1 MSFVIQR
8 VGYLAFRNMREYVLE
23 PDPHLTVLVGP
34 NAVGKTNCIEGMQIL
49 TTGTSFRHPSP
60 ADLILEGEPSA
71 TLRLHAEAEKRTLD
85 VGYDIFPS
93 KKLLSLNGKR
103 RPNSEGCG
111 IIPAILFY
119 PDELLAI
126 KGGAAGRRELIDGFG
141 TQINKTYARVASD
154 YRKALLQRNSMMK
167 DAARTGVPL
176 DPALF
181 DAWTN
186 SLVVAGSML
195 FLYRYSLVASLARR
209 VERIYGELSS
219 GEAAAVGYESAY
231 GCPGAG
237 GGGTAGGSEEAAGT
251 PAGAPGGVSAS
262 SGGASGPDA
271 PASSGAAPSPAP
283 KREEVEASFRRML
296 EACRADELRRCQTLV
311 GPHLDDVAFY
321 VEGRSARKFG
331 SQGQQRT
338 MVLALKLAQVEMVR
352 DLQGAYPLFLLDDVM
367 SELDA
372 ERRSRLF
379 DLIKC
384 GMQTVVTTTNLE
396 YFSKGELEETKV
408 VRLGVGQ
415 G

>member
-1 MSFVIQR
+1 M
-8 VGYLAFRNMREYVLE
+8 
-23 PDPHLTVLVGP
+23 
-34 NAVGKTNCIEGMQIL
+34 
-49 TTGTSFRHPSP
+49 
-60 ADLILEGEPSA
+60 
-71 TLRLHAEAEKRTLD
+71 
-85 VGYDIFPS
+85 
-93 KKLLSLNGKR
+93 
-103 RPNSEGCG
+103 
-111 IIPAILFY
+111 
-119 PDELLAI
+119 AI

-167 DAARTGVPL
+167 ESARTGAPL
-176 DPALF
+176 DLALF

-195 FLYRYSLVASLARR
+195 FLYRHALVTSLARR
-209 VERIYGELSS
+209 AERIYGELSS

-231 GCPGAG
+231 GCPCAG
-237 GGGTAGGSEEAAGT
+237 GGGTV
-251 PAGAPGGVSAS
+251 GGVGEGGGEGGEESGSA
-262 SGGASGPDA
+262 A
-271 PASSGAAPSPAP
+271 PAKVPACELGVPP
-283 KREEVEASFRRML
+283 KREDVEESFRRML

-311 GPHLDDVAFY
+311 GPHLDDVSFSVA
-321 VEGRSARKFG
+321 GRAARRFG

-372 ERRSRLF
+372 DRRARLF

-396 YFSKGELEETKV
+396 YFSKVELEETKV

>member
-8 VGYLAFRNMREYVLE
+8 VGYLSFRNMREYVLE

-34 NAVGKTNCIEGMQIL
+34 NAAGKTNCIEGMQIL

-71 TLRLHAEAEKRTLD
+71 ALRLHAEAEKRTFD
-85 VGYDIFPS
+85 VGYDVFPS

-111 IIPAILFY
+111 IIPTILFY

-141 TQINKTYARVASD
+141 TQINKTYARAASD

-167 DAARTGVPL
+167 ESARTGAPL
-176 DPALF
+176 DLALF

-195 FLYRYSLVASLARR
+195 FLYRHALVTSLARR
-209 VERIYGELSS
+209 AERIYGELSS

-231 GCPGAG
+231 GCPCAG
-237 GGGTAGGSEEAAGT
+237 GGGTV
-251 PAGAPGGVSAS
+251 GGVGEGGGEGGEESGSA
-262 SGGASGPDA
+262 A
-271 PASSGAAPSPAP
+271 PAKVPACELGVPP
-283 KREEVEASFRRML
+283 KREDVEESFRRML

-311 GPHLDDVAFY
+311 GPHLDDVSFSVA
-321 VEGRSARKFG
+321 GRAARRFG

-372 ERRSRLF
+372 DRRARLF

-396 YFSKGELEETKV
+396 YFSKVELEETKV